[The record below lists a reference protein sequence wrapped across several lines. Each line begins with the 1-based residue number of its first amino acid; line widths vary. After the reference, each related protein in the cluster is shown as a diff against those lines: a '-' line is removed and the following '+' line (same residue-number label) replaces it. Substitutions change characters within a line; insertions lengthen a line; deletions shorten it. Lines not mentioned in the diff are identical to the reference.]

1 MIFYFSILPN
11 LIRVGGGEGGLCI
24 VNTLRDGRKTATVI
38 RMVRD
43 CLKSPG
49 IVTHIATHLTNSE
62 LLGHLK

>member
-11 LIRVGGGEGGLCI
+11 LIRVGGGGGSLCI

-38 RMVRD
+38 PMVRD

-49 IVTHIATHLTNSE
+49 HRDPHCNPSD
-62 LLGHLK
+62 KQ